1 MPTLEQ
7 LAIPQAAVLDTGTRT
22 IVFVREREGTF
33 RPREV
38 KLGARM
44 AGHYPVL
51 SGLAEGERVV
61 SSPNFLIDSESRLQA
76 ILEAARSGAGPDE
89 GHTH

>member
-1 MPTLEQ
+1 
-7 LAIPQAAVLDTGTRT
+7 LAIPQDAVLDSGTRT
-22 IVFVREREGTF
+22 IVFVQEGEGTF

-44 AGHYPVL
+44 AGYYPVL

-76 ILEAARSGAGPDE
+76 ILEAARSRAAPEE
-89 GHTH
+89 GHAH